1 MCGGV
6 RALLVTGIVLF
17 FMHGKSNSKTGM
29 NLLHPSQGSSPLA
42 ATPLLRFKI
51 ARFWLRGECAT
62 ERPLMK
68 FDIDR
73 LVLVDWP
80 HAKVISAKEVVS
92 LAPVHESTL
101 GVTHHWVAVNVKDA
115 AFSQYRIWFQ
125 FRRAKRDEWLAQL
138 AQICGKEAQRGPA

>member
-1 MCGGV
+1 MSTLVGIAIFAVFIVGIWFSYALFMRGDTYEEKVARLLPPGFKPDVFHMKGDTYVGYEKGG
-6 RALLVTGIVLF
+6 
-17 FMHGKSNSKTGM
+17 
-29 NLLHPSQGSSPLA
+29 
-42 ATPLLRFKI
+42 
-51 ARFWLRGECAT
+51 
-62 ERPLMK
+62 
-68 FDIDR
+68 DR

-138 AQICGKEAQRGPA
+138 AQICGKDAQRGPA